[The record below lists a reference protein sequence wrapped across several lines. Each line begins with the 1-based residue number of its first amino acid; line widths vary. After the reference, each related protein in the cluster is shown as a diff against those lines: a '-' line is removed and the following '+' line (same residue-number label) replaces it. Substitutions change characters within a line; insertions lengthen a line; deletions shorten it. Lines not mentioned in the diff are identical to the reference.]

1 MKVSHE
7 VPIPYLKESRAF
19 NDYDYCL
26 PHLLDE
32 NKEYKKFFLQSKKSQ
47 RYIIMDNSLHELGKP
62 YDSKR
67 LWHWMNYFKP
77 DEFIVPD
84 YWQDKTATLV
94 TAKEWISRE
103 YPEETTPVAVVQAD
117 CKSDAFECYHILK
130 MQGYKKIA
138 FSYGADWYYKEGLKN
153 TPNSGN
159 KFITKAH
166 GRYNTIKEFYER
178 KLINRTDRVH
188 LLGCNIPQEFSWY
201 KDMPFIESIDTSNP
215 VIHGLA
221 GVKYEDYGLEE
232 KLPYK
237 VDKFEGEAKNWD
249 IVLYNV
255 KKFREFIPQNT
266 KEYAN

>member
-32 NKEYKKFFLQSKKSQ
+32 SKEYQEYFQQSKEGY

-62 YDSKR
+62 YDSER
-67 LWHWMNYFKP
+67 LWYWMNYFKP
-77 DEFIVPD
+77 NEFIVPD
-84 YWQDKTATLV
+84 YWQDKIATLV
-94 TAKEWISRE
+94 TAKEWINRE
-103 YPEETTPVAVVQAD
+103 YPEETTPVAVVQANT
-117 CKSDAFECYHILK
+117 KSEAFECYHILK

-153 TPNSGN
+153 TPDSSN

-166 GRYNTIKEFYER
+166 GRYNTIKEFYEN
-178 KLINRTDRVH
+178 KLINKTDRVH
-188 LLGCNIPQEFSWY
+188 LLGCNVPQEFSWY
-201 KDMPFIESIDTSNP
+201 KDMPFIETIDTSNP

-221 GVKYEDYGLEE
+221 GVKYEDFGLEE
-232 KLPYK
+232 KLLYK
-237 VDKFEGEAKNWD
+237 VDKFEGNEENWD
-249 IVLYNV
+249 TVLYNV
-255 KKFREFIPQNT
+255 RKFREFLPNN
-266 KEYAN
+266 K

>member
-7 VPIPYLKESRAF
+7 VPIPYLAKSRAF
-19 NDYDYCL
+19 NDYCYCL

-32 NKEYKKFFLQSKKSQ
+32 SKEYKDYFQKSKEMG

-84 YWQDKTATLV
+84 YWQDKTKTLV
-94 TAKEWISRE
+94 TAKEWINKK
-103 YPEETTPVAVVQAD
+103 YPKGTTPIAVVQAD
-117 CKSDAFECYHILK
+117 CKSDAFECYQILK

-138 FSYGADWYYKEGLKN
+138 FSYGADWYYKEGLKSS
-153 TPNSGN
+153 PNISN
-159 KFITKAH
+159 KFVTKAH
-166 GRYNTIKEFYER
+166 GRYNVIKEFYQKR
-178 KLINRTDRVH
+178 LIDKTDRVH

-201 KDMPFIESIDTSNP
+201 HNIPFIESIDTSNP

-221 GVKYEDYGLEE
+221 GVKYEDYGLED
-232 KLPYK
+232 KLPHK
-237 VDKFEGEAKNWD
+237 VDKFEGNSENWD
-249 IVLYNV
+249 LVLYNV
-255 KKFREFIPQNT
+255 KKFREFIPKN
-266 KEYAN
+266 K

>member
-7 VPIPYLKESRAF
+7 VPIPYLNKSNDF

-32 NKEYKKFFLQSKKSQ
+32 SEEYKNYFVEAKNKG

-62 YDSKR
+62 YDSNR
-67 LWHWMNYFKP
+67 LWYWINELKP

-84 YWQDKTATLV
+84 YWQDKTSTLV
-94 TAKEWISRE
+94 SAKEWISKP
-103 YPEETTPVAVVQAD
+103 YPDNTTPVAVVQAD
-117 CKSDAFECYHILK
+117 NKTEAFECYHILK

-138 FSYGADWYYKEGLKN
+138 FSYGADWYMNNVE
-153 TPNSGN
+153 SGDRFN
-159 KFITKAH
+159 IFIRKAT
-166 GRYNTIKEFYER
+166 GRYNTITEFY
-178 KLINRTDRVH
+178 KKGLINETDRIH

-221 GVKYEDYGLEE
+221 GVKYKDYGLDE
-232 KLPYK
+232 KLSHK

-255 KKFREFIPQNT
+255 KKFREFIPKN
-266 KEYAN
+266 K

>member
-7 VPIPYLKESRAF
+7 SPIPYMNEIRELT
-19 NDYDYCL
+19 DYCYCL
-26 PHLLDE
+26 PHLLDDS
-32 NKEYKKFFLQSKKSQ
+32 NDYFNYFLESKKLK

-67 LWHWMNYFKP
+67 LGYWMEKLKP
-77 DEFIVPD
+77 NEFIVPD

-94 TAKEWISRE
+94 SAKKWIQLE
-103 YPEETTPVAVVQAD
+103 YPKKTTPVAVVQA
-117 CKSDAFECYHILK
+117 SNVAEAFECYHILK

-138 FSYGADWYYKEGLKN
+138 FSYGADWYYEEGLPTAYDVKN
-153 TPNSGN
+153 
-159 KFITKAH
+159 KYVVKAH
-166 GRYNTIKEFYER
+166 GRYNTIKSFYER
-178 KLINRTDRVH
+178 GIIEKTDRIH

-221 GVKYEDYGLEE
+221 GVKYEEYGLLD
-232 KLPYK
+232 KLPHK
-237 VDKFEGEAKNWD
+237 VDKFEGDSDNWE

-255 KKFREFIPQNT
+255 NKFKEFIP
-266 KEYAN
+266 KKVKK

>member
-7 VPIPYLKESRAF
+7 VPIPYLKLSEEF

-32 NKEYKKFFLQSKKSQ
+32 SKEYKNYFQNAKNKG

-62 YDSKR
+62 YDSER
-67 LWHWMNYFKP
+67 LWYWMNELEP
-77 DEFIVPD
+77 NEFIVPD
-84 YWQDKTATLV
+84 YWQDKTTTLV
-94 TAKEWISRE
+94 SAKEWINKT
-103 YPEETTPVAVVQAD
+103 YPKNTIPVAVVQANNR
-117 CKSDAFECYHILK
+117 SEAWECYHILQ

-138 FSYGADWYYKEGLKN
+138 FSYGADWYYEEGLKSS
-153 TPNSGN
+153 PDKSN

-166 GRYNTIKEFYER
+166 GRYNVIKEFSEK

-221 GVKYEDYGLEE
+221 GVKYEDYGLNE
-232 KLPYK
+232 KLPHK
-237 VDKFEGEAKNWD
+237 VDKFEGKAENWD
-249 IVLYNV
+249 IVSYNV
-255 KKFREFIPQNT
+255 KKFKEFIPQKT

>member
-1 MKVSHE
+1 MRVSHE
-7 VPIPYLKESRAF
+7 VPIPYLNKSREF

-32 NKEYKKFFLQSKKSQ
+32 NEDYKKYFIEAKASG

-62 YDSKR
+62 YDAER
-67 LWHWMNYFKP
+67 LWYWMNLLKP
-77 DEFIVPD
+77 NEFIVPD
-84 YWQDKTATLV
+84 YWQDQTATLV
-94 TAKEWISRE
+94 SAKSWLSRE

-117 CKSDAFECYHILK
+117 CKTDAYSCYSILK
-130 MQGYKKIA
+130 MQGYRKIA

-153 TPNSGN
+153 TPDSEN

-178 KLINRTDRVH
+178 KLISKFDKVH
-188 LLGCNIPQEFSWY
+188 LLGCNVPQEFSWY
-201 KDMPFIESIDTSNP
+201 KDMPFIETIDTSNP

-221 GVKYEDYGLEE
+221 GVKYKDFGLEE
-232 KLPYK
+232 KLSYK
-237 VDKFEGEAKNWD
+237 VDKYEGDEKNWD

-255 KKFREFIPQNT
+255 EKFREFLPNN
-266 KEYAN
+266 K